1 MSMEIEK
8 SIQKNFYSNKQKLQ
22 KTVEWLLG
30 IYEKELKILDLYV
43 DGNLVYIKYELNN
56 HKRGL
61 CFPLGDVAVY
71 DKENKRIFKKIKKN
85 FLKDFCILF

>member
-61 CFPLGDVAVY
+61 YFPLGDVAVHV
-71 DKENKRIFKKIKKN
+71 KENKRIFKKIKKN